1 MRFRPRRG
9 LTIFVAVFLPLV
21 LSLAAWQDRRAA
33 EKAVLE
39 ARLAAQDAQPAQR
52 LEAWLSQPEEAWAL
66 APTFTQGR
74 WQAHRAL
81 WLDNQTAG
89 GRAGYGLY
97 VPLAL
102 EDGTWV
108 LVDLG
113 FRPAPARRSELP
125 ALSLSSGPVAVN
137 GHLRAAPPARPVLGD
152 EAPSDQWPRRVQA
165 LRWPELRVAFGL
177 EVTLREALLVA
188 SPEVE
193 GVERYQ
199 GLTPPMSAAQHRGYR
214 LQWLGLAL
222 VLILGWIFASL
233 ERTPQ
238 REHGS

>member
-1 MRFRPRRG
+1 
-9 LTIFVAVFLPLV
+9 VFLPLV

-39 ARLAAQDAQPAQR
+39 ARLAAQGAQPAQR
-52 LEAWLSQPEEAWAL
+52 LEAWLSQPTEAWAL
-66 APTFTQGR
+66 APTFVQGH

-102 EDGTWV
+102 GDGSWV

-125 ALSLSSGPVAVN
+125 ALNLPSGPVAVS
-137 GHLRAAPPARPVLGD
+137 GHLRPAPPV
-152 EAPSDQWPRRVQA
+152 SWPT
-165 LRWPELRVAFGL
+165 LRLVFGP

-193 GVERYQ
+193 GVEVYQ

-222 VLILGWIFASL
+222 VLVLGWIFASL

-238 REHGS
+238 REHGP

>member
-1 MRFRPRRG
+1 
-9 LTIFVAVFLPLV
+9 
-21 LSLAAWQDRRAA
+21 
-33 EKAVLE
+33 
-39 ARLAAQDAQPAQR
+39 
-52 LEAWLSQPEEAWAL
+52 
-66 APTFTQGR
+66 
-74 WQAHRAL
+74 
-81 WLDNQTAG
+81 
-89 GRAGYGLY
+89 
-97 VPLAL
+97 
-102 EDGTWV
+102 
-108 LVDLG
+108 
-113 FRPAPARRSELP
+113 
-125 ALSLSSGPVAVN
+125 
-137 GHLRAAPPARPVLGD
+137 PPARPVLGD

-165 LRWPELRVAFGL
+165 LRWPELRAAFGP

-238 REHGS
+238 REHDS

>member
-1 MRFRPRRG
+1 
-9 LTIFVAVFLPLV
+9 
-21 LSLAAWQDRRAA
+21 
-33 EKAVLE
+33 
-39 ARLAAQDAQPAQR
+39 
-52 LEAWLSQPEEAWAL
+52 
-66 APTFTQGR
+66 
-74 WQAHRAL
+74 
-81 WLDNQTAG
+81 
-89 GRAGYGLY
+89 
-97 VPLAL
+97 
-102 EDGTWV
+102 
-108 LVDLG
+108 
-113 FRPAPARRSELP
+113 
-125 ALSLSSGPVAVN
+125 VAVN

-152 EAPSDQWPRRVQA
+152 EAQSAQWPRRVQA
-165 LRWPELRVAFGL
+165 LRWPELRVAFGR

-222 VLILGWIFASL
+222 VLILGWIFASF

>member
-21 LSLAAWQDRRAA
+21 LSLAAWQDRRAT

-39 ARLAAQDAQPAQR
+39 ARLATQGTQPAQR
-52 LEAWLSQPEEAWAL
+52 LEVWLTQPADAWAY
-66 APTFTQGR
+66 APAFTQGR
-74 WQAHRAL
+74 WQAQRAL

-102 EDGTWV
+102 GDGTWV

-113 FRPAPARRSELP
+113 FRPAPARRRELP
-125 ALSLSSGPVAVN
+125 ALSLPSGPVAVS
-137 GHLRAAPPARPVLGD
+137 GHLRSTPPTRPVLGE
-152 EAPSDQWPRRVQA
+152 EASSTQWPRRVQA
-165 LRWPELRVAFGL
+165 LRWPELGVAFGPA
-177 EVTLREALLVA
+177 VTLREALLVA

-193 GVERYQ
+193 GVELYQ

-214 LQWLGLAL
+214 FQWLGLAL
-222 VLILGWIFASL
+222 VLVLGWIFASF